1 MYFILALLT
10 TIMLNSDFMYP
21 NEYEIRAVDIDIET
35 PFSIDSSSFEWAFPD
50 YKTFTIKSTV
60 VDKLYRY
67 VKDKKTTCQLTADV
81 RMKIIPLNSNDSV
94 LLVGNNIIQLGHKS
108 IWKDQ
113 ITDSLVN
120 RIYEAI
126 RISTPTDR

>member
-1 MYFILALLT
+1 MYYILALLA
-10 TIMLNSDFMYP
+10 TIMLNSDFIYS

-35 PFSIDSSSFEWAFPD
+35 PFSIDSSYFEWAFPD
-50 YKTFTIKSTV
+50 YKTFTIKSTD
-60 VDKLYRY
+60 VDELYRY
-67 VKDKKTTCQLTADV
+67 VKDKKTTCQLSADV

-94 LLVGNNIIQLGHKS
+94 LLVGYNIIQLGHKS